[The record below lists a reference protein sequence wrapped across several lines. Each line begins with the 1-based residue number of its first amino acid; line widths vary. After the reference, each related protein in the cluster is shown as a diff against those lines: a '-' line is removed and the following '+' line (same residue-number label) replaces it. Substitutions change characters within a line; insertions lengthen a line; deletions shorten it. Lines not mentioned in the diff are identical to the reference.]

1 MSERDED
8 IVTKVPFLGDI
19 PLLGWL
25 FKYKTTAKKKTN
37 LLVFLTPYIIKDH
50 SYLSQLSQSKLSD
63 YVKKEKQYVADELLV
78 TFREGVKPESI
89 QEIITRQKAVI
100 LKTMEG
106 RVYHLKLDKGREL
119 KNALNSFSLM
129 PEVQQVEPVPRI
141 KITD

>member
-37 LLVFLTPYIIKDH
+37 LLVFLTPHIIKDP

-78 TFREGVKPESI
+78 TFKEGIKPEAI
-89 QEIITRQKAVI
+89 QEIITGQKAVI

-106 RVYHLKLDKGREL
+106 RIYHLKLDKGQEIQDAAN
-119 KNALNSFSLM
+119 KFSVM

-141 KITD
+141 KISD

>member
-1 MSERDED
+1 MSESDEEV
-8 IVTKVPFLGDI
+8 VTKVPLLGDI